1 MIATQSQTHTHL
13 KRKAHAHR
21 TRAPL
26 SACQD
31 ARTPPMQSWFQIPA
45 FDVLE
50 LESRTPGVQHATP
63 PSLVCSGKTIFTPE
77 LLITL
82 TPRVARRNLEL
93 PWWARLITFAIR
105 RARLHTP
112 RSFAPH
118 VHTDR
123 THPFTPPCYNFFRF
137 IRSRVAYRRPR
148 LPALVCTL
156 ARVQRACCTIPTRKW
171 LSGTPPAR
179 RYHATSMHISLPH
192 YL

>member
-1 MIATQSQTHTHL
+1 MTTRVGDISFSLDGTAQVHSGPSSLTHSFLSASARH
-13 KRKAHAHR
+13 
-21 TRAPL
+21 TRAAL
-26 SACQD
+26 RSVLE
-31 ARTPPMQSWFQIPA
+31 REGRKLFQHVERRFVA

-50 LESRTPGVQHATP
+50 LESRTPGYRGVQHATP

-118 VHTDR
+118 VHT
-123 THPFTPPCYNFFRF
+123 PMLQFFSF
-137 IRSRVAYRRPR
+137 YTEP
-148 LPALVCTL
+148 
-156 ARVQRACCTIPTRKW
+156 
-171 LSGTPPAR
+171 SG
-179 RYHATSMHISLPH
+179 L
-192 YL
+192 